1 MQEILA
7 DWKVVSM
14 TEKTLS
20 GNQDYS
26 EWENRR
32 FYWNGDSTTND
43 AKMKSERM
51 NDYDIELMP
60 MEIRT
65 FEVRV
70 E

>member
-1 MQEILA
+1 
-7 DWKVVSM
+7 M

>member
-1 MQEILA
+1 
-7 DWKVVSM
+7 
-14 TEKTLS
+14 
-20 GNQDYS
+20 
-26 EWENRR
+26 
-32 FYWNGDSTTND
+32 
-43 AKMKSERM
+43 MKSERM